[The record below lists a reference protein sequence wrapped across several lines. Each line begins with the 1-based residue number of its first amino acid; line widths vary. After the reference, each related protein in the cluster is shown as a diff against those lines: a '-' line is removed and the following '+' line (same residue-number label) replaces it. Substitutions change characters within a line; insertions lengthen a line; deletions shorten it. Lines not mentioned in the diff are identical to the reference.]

1 MSTRHARQTA
11 LTVSALVMVAG
22 LAGCGGRVKQEDFNS
37 EMAKIREEM
46 QASDQAM
53 NAKLESA
60 SQAEAAQDAKIEALE
75 KDLEAFK
82 SEYQVSIE
90 KVRTML
96 TFDVPVHFEYDSS
109 ELREGDRPV
118 LDKFASVV
126 NEHYPGSTV
135 TVEGFTDPSGSA
147 AYNMQLGQARA
158 DAVKEYLGS
167 SLGGATVRA
176 VSYGEARNRQ
186 ITPGAQGPGEEGLEN
201 RRVALVIDY
210 TTAST
215 APAAYA
221 PETTDTTAA
230 APEAAPETTSE
241 TAPVD
246 TTSAD
251 PLHDQAP
258 GAAPD
263 SASAQ

>member
-1 MSTRHARQTA
+1 MSTRHAHRTA

-37 EMAKIREEM
+37 EMAKIRQEM

-60 SQAEAAQDAKIEALE
+60 TQADAAQDAKIEALE

-82 SEYQVSIE
+82 GEYQVSIE
-90 KVRTML
+90 KTRGML
-96 TFDVPVHFEYDSS
+96 TFNVPVHFEFDNS
-109 ELREGDRPV
+109 ELRESDRPV

-126 NEHYPGSTV
+126 NEHYSGSTV
-135 TVEGFTDPSGSA
+135 TVEGFADPSGSA
-147 AYNMQLGQARA
+147 AYNMELGQARA

-167 SLGGATVRA
+167 SLSGTTVRA

-186 ITPGAQGPGEEGLEN
+186 VTPGAHGPGEEGIEN

-210 TTAST
+210 TGASA

-221 PETTDTTAA
+221 PEATDTTAMPA
-230 APEAAPETTSE
+230 ATPE
-241 TAPVD
+241 TAPMD
-246 TTSAD
+246 TTGAE

-258 GAAPD
+258 GGVPD

>member
-1 MSTRHARQTA
+1 
-11 LTVSALVMVAG
+11 MVAW
-22 LAGCGGRVKQEDFNS
+22 LVGCGGRVKQEDFNS

-46 QASDQAM
+46 QASNQAM

-82 SEYQVSIE
+82 SEYQVSVE
-90 KVRTML
+90 KTRGML
-96 TFDVPVHFEYDSS
+96 TFDVPVHFEYDES
-109 ELREGDRPV
+109 ELRESDRPV

-147 AYNMQLGQARA
+147 AYNMELGQARA

-167 SLGGATVRA
+167 SLGGTTIRA

-186 ITPGAQGPGEEGLEN
+186 ITPGAQGPGEEGVEN

-210 TTAST
+210 TGAST

-221 PETTDTTAA
+221 PDTTGAPAPTDTTAA
-230 APEAAPETTSE
+230 PETP
-241 TAPVD
+241 PVD
-246 TTSAD
+246 TTAAE

-263 SASAQ
+263 SASQQ

>member
-1 MSTRHARQTA
+1 MSTRHARRTA
-11 LTVSALVMVAG
+11 LTVSALVVVAG

-37 EMAKIREEM
+37 EMAKLRQEM

-90 KVRTML
+90 KARGML
-96 TFDVPVHFEYDSS
+96 TFDVPVHFEYDSN

-167 SLGGATVRA
+167 SLGGTTVRA

-210 TTAST
+210 TGTST

-221 PETTDTTAA
+221 PEATDTTAA
-230 APEAAPETTSE
+230 APEATPE

-246 TTSAD
+246 TTAAE

-258 GAAPD
+258 GVVPD

>member
-1 MSTRHARQTA
+1 
-11 LTVSALVMVAG
+11 
-22 LAGCGGRVKQEDFNS
+22 VKQEDFNS
-37 EMAKIREEM
+37 EMAKIRQEM
-46 QASDQAM
+46 QAGDQAT
-53 NAKLESA
+53 NAKLEAA

-75 KDLEAFK
+75 KDLEAFR

-90 KVRTML
+90 KTRGML
-96 TFDVPVHFEYDSS
+96 TFDVPVHFEYDSH
-109 ELREGDRPV
+109 ELREADRPV

-126 NEHYPGSTV
+126 SEHYAGATV

-167 SLGGATVRA
+167 SLGGTTVRA

-186 ITPGAQGPGEEGLEN
+186 ISPGAKGPGEEGLEN

-210 TTAST
+210 TGTST

-221 PETTDTTAA
+221 PETAAPEATDTTAA
-230 APEAAPETTSE
+230 LETTPETP
-241 TAPVD
+241 PVD
-246 TTSAD
+246 TTAAE

-258 GAAPD
+258 GDVPD

>member
-1 MSTRHARQTA
+1 
-11 LTVSALVMVAG
+11 V
-22 LAGCGGRVKQEDFNS
+22 
-37 EMAKIREEM
+37 
-46 QASDQAM
+46 

-60 SQAEAAQDAKIEALE
+60 SQAEAAQDAKIEALAQ
-75 KDLEAFK
+75 DLEAFK

-90 KVRTML
+90 KVRTMV
-96 TFDVPVHFEYDSS
+96 TFDVPVHFEYDSD

-167 SLGGATVRA
+167 SLSGATVRA

-210 TTAST
+210 TGAST

-221 PETTDTTAA
+221 PGPTAAPEATPETTQVDTTAA
-230 APEAAPETTSE
+230 E
-241 TAPVD
+241 
-246 TTSAD
+246 

-263 SASAQ
+263 SASVQ